1 MPRRQPTPGP
11 GDYQPEIWTGA
22 PIKKGPHPPINVTDY
37 KGPQNATKRSGLS
50 SSIVTSARSRTST
63 ESPRWP
69 DALQYELPKRSSR
82 KPPPFEVGYG
92 DSRATGRVWEN
103 KLGRNSELRAS
114 SPRAIMPMSRPP
126 TATISKQAGDR
137 AEARAVVDA
146 VLAEAEA
153 SAHDGSSRM
162 TARELA
168 AVLGEMEALKSRL
181 EMAEA
186 ANALLSAELEEVQEA
201 AATKAT
207 VRAATSNSSD
217 EVVELRAEN
226 RRLRQELAAA
236 HHLTAKGREEEQ
248 PLTREDAPAAVVAVA
263 ESVDGIVPKP
273 DRDQNVALTPG
284 AEEVADEPEALDEA
298 AIVEPRAREET
309 HENEELS
316 PYDPPAVALE

>member
-1 MPRRQPTPGP
+1 
-11 GDYQPEIWTGA
+11 
-22 PIKKGPHPPINVTDY
+22 
-37 KGPQNATKRSGLS
+37 
-50 SSIVTSARSRTST
+50 
-63 ESPRWP
+63 
-69 DALQYELPKRSSR
+69 
-82 KPPPFEVGYG
+82 
-92 DSRATGRVWEN
+92 
-103 KLGRNSELRAS
+103 
-114 SPRAIMPMSRPP
+114 
-126 TATISKQAGDR
+126 
-137 AEARAVVDA
+137 
-146 VLAEAEA
+146 
-153 SAHDGSSRM
+153 M

-186 ANALLSAELEEVQEA
+186 ANALLSAELEEVHKA